1 MSVKG
6 GIMPFKRYKEESRRN
21 WGETVSEGEEL
32 CRDQIKLGAI
42 LRIADSL
49 EKMEK
54 PITRLMDD
62 VTYYKK
68 RNEEL
73 KQENLKLA
81 HSRAG
86 LKGYIKNLKNRF

>member
-1 MSVKG
+1 
-6 GIMPFKRYKEESRRN
+6 MPFKSYKEESRKN
-21 WGETVSEGEEL
+21 WGEDIPDNNTF
-32 CRDQIKLGAI
+32 CIDQIRVGAI

-68 RNEEL
+68 LNEEL
-73 KQENLKLA
+73 KKENLKLA
-81 HSRAG
+81 HSIAG